1 MGWYLNTESGWYNT
15 RVQLVAVW
23 CYELSSVQYMC
34 CVLLNSCPLRKTTRD
49 MYEEM
54 WNDQEEC
61 EEGDLP
67 DMPDFDGLVPDIP
80 MEDGDL
86 TCLLGFLLE

>member
-1 MGWYLNTESGWYNT
+1 
-15 RVQLVAVW
+15 
-23 CYELSSVQYMC
+23 
-34 CVLLNSCPLRKTTRD
+34 

-86 TCLLGFLLE
+86 TCLLGFLLEWLLHQW